1 MKINFSFINDKD
13 RSEYLKE
20 FFMIPAFCLI
30 KSKKCRGLVLR
41 WGFWGILMLWKSE
54 NKNN

>member
-30 KSKKCRGLVLR
+30 KSKKCRGFVLR
-41 WGFWGILMLWKSE
+41 WGFWGILII
-54 NKNN
+54 NKNGK